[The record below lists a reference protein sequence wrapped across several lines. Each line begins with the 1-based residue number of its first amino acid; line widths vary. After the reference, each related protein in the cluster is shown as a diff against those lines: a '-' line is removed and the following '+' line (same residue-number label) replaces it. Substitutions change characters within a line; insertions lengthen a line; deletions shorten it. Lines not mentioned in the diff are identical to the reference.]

1 MLLKVDNL
9 TKKIGDFQLKNISFS
24 LPAGYILGLIGRNGA
39 GKTSL
44 LHCIMGLY
52 KAERGKILI
61 DGKSYE
67 EAELEIRNNIGTVL
81 NEDLFENRLTVEANA
96 DKYGKYFRNYS
107 KEELDVYLKEFGVNP
122 KKRFLNLS
130 RGEKLKVQLAFALSY
145 HPNLL
150 ILDEPTGNFDPEFRK
165 KFIEILKEF
174 VADGTRSVILSTH
187 LMEELEQIGDYILYL
202 ENGQLR
208 FFDDV
213 ETIRTEYFPKDV
225 FTIEDWMYALAKGG
239 E

>member
-1 MLLKVDNL
+1 M
-9 TKKIGDFQLKNISFS
+9 
-24 LPAGYILGLIGRNGA
+24 
-39 GKTSL
+39 
-44 LHCIMGLY
+44 
-52 KAERGKILI
+52 
-61 DGKSYE
+61 
-67 EAELEIRNNIGTVL
+67 
-81 NEDLFENRLTVEANA
+81 
-96 DKYGKYFRNYS
+96 
-107 KEELDVYLKEFGVNP
+107 NP
-122 KKRFLNLS
+122 KKRFSNLS

-208 FFDDV
+208 FFDDI

-225 FTIEDWMYALAKGG
+225 WSNRTDSFVRDFEALYEKFYSKNVLSCTNGA
-239 E
+239 